1 MTIDEQVESLA
12 REVRELTRLHGELAR
27 VELQTGARRLVTT
40 LCLMGFGVIV
50 GMLVLFASGV
60 AAYLLLAAVLPKA
73 AAAALV
79 AFGYLLVA
87 AGSWWLAWRLMR
99 GASGVFLPQTR
110 QMLSELMHWRD
121 NEPTSS

>member
-1 MTIDEQVESLA
+1 MSIDEQVESLA
-12 REVRELTRLHGELAR
+12 RDVRELTRLHGELAR

-60 AAYLLLAAVLPKA
+60 AVYLLLAAVLPKA

-87 AGSWWLAWRLMR
+87 AGAWWWAWRLMS

-110 QMLSELMHWRD
+110 QMLSELLHWRD
-121 NEPTSS
+121 DEPTNS